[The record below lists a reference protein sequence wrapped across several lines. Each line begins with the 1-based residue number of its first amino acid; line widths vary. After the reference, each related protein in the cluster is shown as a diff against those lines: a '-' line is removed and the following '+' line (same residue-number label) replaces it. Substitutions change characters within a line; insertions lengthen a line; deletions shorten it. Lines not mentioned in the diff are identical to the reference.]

1 MNTPIRIG
9 IAGFGMSAKIM
20 HIPFLLC
27 NSRYQITAIL
37 ERRSQEAAK
46 LVPGVGIVTSIEDLV
61 SRTDVDVV
69 VVATPN
75 DTHFSYAEKALLAGK
90 HVIIE
95 KPFTDTINEAR
106 VLIELSRRLGLT
118 LTVFQNRRYV
128 ADFLTVKQIVAEKLL
143 GEIVEFEARYDR
155 YRPSLVAG
163 SWKESGKLGSGVLY
177 NLGSHLIDQA
187 LMLFG
192 SPKYL
197 YADVRMIRPGVQA
210 DDYFDIQLHY
220 DRFKVILKS
229 NMLVREHG
237 PRFMI
242 NGTKGSFIKYGEDV
256 QEESINQG
264 LKPNTPDWGS
274 DPESQWGL
282 LHTEK
287 DGKVIREV
295 YPSVKG
301 GFGQFYENLYQTLV
315 NGAPLQEKAEHGY
328 NTIRM
333 IELALMSSKKKA
345 MVECTGLMS

>member
-1 MNTPIRIG
+1 MKTPIRIG

-20 HIPFLLC
+20 HIPFLLAD
-27 NSRYQITAIL
+27 NRYHITAIL
-37 ERRSQEAAK
+37 ERRGQEAKK
-46 LVPGVGIVTSIEDLV
+46 LVPDVSIVTSIEDLV
-61 SRTDVDVV
+61 SREDVDVII
-69 VVATPN
+69 VATPN
-75 DTHFSYAEKALLAGK
+75 DTHFTYAEKALLAGK

-128 ADFLTVKQIVAEKLL
+128 ADFLTVKQILAEKLL
-143 GEIVEFEARYDR
+143 GDIVEFEARYDR
-155 YRPSLVAG
+155 YRPALVAG

-192 SPKYL
+192 PPKQL

-210 DDYFDIQLHY
+210 HDYFDIQLHY
-220 DRFKVILKS
+220 NSFKVILKS

-237 PRFMI
+237 PRFMV

-256 QEESINQG
+256 QEEQINQG
-264 LKPNTPDWGS
+264 IKPNTPDWGS
-274 DPESQWGL
+274 DPESQWGI

-287 DGKVIREV
+287 EGEVSRES
-295 YPSVKG
+295 YPSVQG
-301 GFGQFYENLYQTLV
+301 GFGLFYNGLYETLV
-315 NGAPLQEKAEHGY
+315 NGAPLPVTAEQAY
-328 NTIRM
+328 NVIRL
-333 IELALMSSKKKA
+333 IELAMLSSKKKA
-345 MVECTGLMS
+345 VIDCDGFL

>member
-1 MNTPIRIG
+1 MKTPIRVG
-9 IAGFGMSAKIM
+9 ITGFGMSAKIM

-27 NSRYQITAIL
+27 NPAYQITAIL
-37 ERRSQEAAK
+37 ERRGHEAAK
-46 LVPGVGIVTSIEDLV
+46 LIPGVQIVTSIEDLV
-61 SRTDVDVV
+61 SLSEVDVV

-75 DTHFSYAEKALLAGK
+75 ETHFAYAEKALLAGK

-95 KPFTDTINEAR
+95 KPFTNTINEAR
-106 VLIELSRRLGLT
+106 VLIELSRRLGLV
-118 LTVFQNRRYV
+118 LTVYQNRRYV
-128 ADFLTVKQIVAEKLL
+128 ADFLTIKQLLDQKLL
-143 GEIVEFEARYDR
+143 GDIVEFEARYDR
-155 YRPSLVAG
+155 YRPALVAG

-177 NLGSHLIDQA
+177 NLGSHLLDQT
-187 LMLFG
+187 LVLFG
-192 SPKYL
+192 HPKQL

-210 DDYFDIQLHY
+210 DDYFDIQLYY
-220 DRFKVILKS
+220 DTFKVILKS
-229 NMLVREHG
+229 SMLVREHG

-242 NGTKGSFIKYGEDV
+242 SGTKGSFIKYGEDV
-256 QEESINQG
+256 QEEMINQG
-264 LKPNTPDWGS
+264 VKPNTPDWGS

-287 DGKVIREV
+287 DGKVIRET

-301 GFGQFYENLYQTLV
+301 GFGAFYENLYETLV

-345 MVECTGLMS
+345 VIECTGLMG